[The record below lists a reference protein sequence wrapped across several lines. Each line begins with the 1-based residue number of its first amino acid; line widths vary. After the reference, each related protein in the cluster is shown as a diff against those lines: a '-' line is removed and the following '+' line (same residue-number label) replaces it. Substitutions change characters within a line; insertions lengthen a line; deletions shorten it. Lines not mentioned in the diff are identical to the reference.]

1 MIFPGTQLAKSN
13 LRKRLQLSW
22 YLVSGVLSC
31 LPVWLSI
38 AFFFHWDYILSTFEV
53 KIGKETGI
61 SAHISLT
68 DSERIKR
75 EEREQKVG
83 RALKLFI
90 SIQKV
95 KRQYQRCQKETE
107 CIILLAP
114 IMYCCALKKSD
125 KGLRQVVKVYRL
137 NTAKL
142 WYLTH

>member
-1 MIFPGTQLAKSN
+1 M
-13 LRKRLQLSW
+13 
-22 YLVSGVLSC
+22 
-31 LPVWLSI
+31 
-38 AFFFHWDYILSTFEV
+38 

-90 SIQKV
+90 SIQV
-95 KRQYQRCQKETE
+95 KRQNQRCQKETE

-142 WYLTH
+142 